1 MSELPRV
8 SMVIPC
14 LNEERHIGP
23 CVESLLATDYPGDRL
38 EILVVDGRS
47 NDGTRDIVERIAE
60 RAGGRVRLVDNPDRI
75 TPSALN
81 RGIAQ
86 SLGDLIMIT
95 GAHCEYPTDYVRTL
109 VDWQTRTGAEVV
121 GGRCESMPGDASA
134 MAEAIA
140 AALGHPFGVGNS
152 WFRIGASEPRWVD
165 TVPFGCYRR
174 DVFER
179 FGVFDE
185 ELVRNQDD
193 ELNLRILRGGGR
205 LLLVPEVCSRYYT
218 RTSLRHVARMFYQYG
233 LYKPLVAR
241 KLGGVMTARQLAPGA
256 LVGSLLASL
265 ALAPFTIV
273 GRIAFSALIVMYLVA
288 DVVAALGL
296 RRRGVRATTELLL
309 VFPTVHLSYGAGF
322 LLGALRLL
330 RPGTRSAPAATLP
343 LSR

>member
-1 MSELPRV
+1 V
-8 SMVIPC
+8 SLVIPC

-23 CVESLLATDYPGDRL
+23 CVESLLATDYPLDRL

-47 NDGTRDIVERIAE
+47 DDGTRAVVQRIAE
-60 RAGGRVRLVDNPDRI
+60 REGDRVRLVDNPDRV
-75 TPSALN
+75 TPAALN

-86 SLGDLIMIT
+86 SLGDMVMIT
-95 GAHCEYPTDYVRTL
+95 GAHCEYPADYVRTL
-109 VDWQTRTGAEVV
+109 VEWQMRSGADVV
-121 GGRCESMPGDASA
+121 GGRCESMPGDSSA
-134 MAEAIA
+134 MATAIA

-152 WFRIGASEPRWVD
+152 WFRIGATEPRWVD

-193 ELNLRILRGGGR
+193 EFNLRILRGGGR
-205 LLLVPEVCSRYYT
+205 LLLVPQVCSRYYT
-218 RTSLRHVARMFYQYG
+218 RTALRQVARMFYQYG

-241 KLGGVMTARQLAPGA
+241 KLGRVMTVRQLAPGA
-256 LVGSLLASL
+256 LVASLLAAL
-265 ALAPFTIV
+265 ALAPFTVV
-273 GRIAFSALIVMYLVA
+273 GRIALLGLFAVYVVA
-288 DVVAALGL
+288 DVVASLGL
-296 RRRGVRATTELLL
+296 RRRGIRATAELLL

-322 LLGALRLL
+322 LLGMLKLL
-330 RPGTRSAPAATLP
+330 RPRSGTASATTLP

>member
-1 MSELPRV
+1 
-8 SMVIPC
+8 MVIPC

-23 CVESLLATDYPGDRL
+23 CVESLLGTDYPLDRL

-47 NDGTRDIVERIAE
+47 DDGTRAIVQRIADRE
-60 RAGGRVRLVDNPDRI
+60 VDRVRLIDNPDRI
-75 TPSALN
+75 TPAALN

-86 SLGDLIMIT
+86 SLGDMVMIT
-95 GAHCEYPTDYVRTL
+95 GAHCEYPADYVRTL
-109 VDWQTRTGAEVV
+109 VEWQMRSGADVV
-121 GGRCESMPGDASA
+121 GGRCESMPGDSSA

-193 ELNLRILRGGGR
+193 EFNLRILRGGGR
-205 LLLVPEVCSRYYT
+205 LLLVPQVCSRYYT

-241 KLGGVMTARQLAPGA
+241 KLGRVMTARQLAPGA
-256 LVGSLLASL
+256 LVAGLIGTL
-265 ALAPFTIV
+265 ALSPFTGV
-273 GRIAFSALIVMYLVA
+273 GRFAFLGLIAVYLIADIVA
-288 DVVAALGL
+288 SLGL
-296 RRRGVRATTELLL
+296 RRRGVRATGELLL
-309 VFPTVHLSYGAGF
+309 VFPTIHFSYGAGF
-322 LLGALRLL
+322 LIGMLKLL
-330 RPGTRSAPAATLP
+330 RPRSGTATATTLP

>member
-1 MSELPRV
+1 
-8 SMVIPC
+8 MVIPC

-23 CVESLLATDYPGDRL
+23 CVESLLGTDYPLDRL

-47 NDGTRDIVERIAE
+47 DDGTRAIVQRIADRE
-60 RAGGRVRLVDNPDRI
+60 VDRVRLIDNPDRI
-75 TPSALN
+75 TPAALN

-86 SLGDLIMIT
+86 SLGDMVMIT
-95 GAHCEYPTDYVRTL
+95 GAHCEYPADYVRTL
-109 VDWQTRTGAEVV
+109 VEWQMRSGADVV
-121 GGRCESMPGDASA
+121 GGRCESMPGDSSA

-179 FGVFDE
+179 FGLFDE

-193 ELNLRILRGGGR
+193 EFNLRILRGGGR
-205 LLLVPEVCSRYYT
+205 LLLVPQVCSRYYT

-241 KLGGVMTARQLAPGA
+241 KLGRVMTARQLAPGA
-256 LVGSLLASL
+256 LVASLLGTL
-265 ALAPFTIV
+265 ALSPFTGW
-273 GRIAFSALIVMYLVA
+273 GRFAFLGLIAVYFIA
-288 DVVAALGL
+288 DVIASLGL
-296 RRRGVRATTELLL
+296 RRRGVRATGQLLL
-309 VFPTVHLSYGAGF
+309 VFPTVHFSYGAGF
-322 LLGALRLL
+322 LVGMLKLL
-330 RPGTRSAPAATLP
+330 RPRSGTATARTLP